1 MIMKTYPPPAGSM
14 RSHGI
19 QRAGPATFREAA
31 EQEYSRIICT
41 SESQYP
47 FAGGMPDAFL
57 DEAMKEATASPYDVQ
72 RKDSCSD
79 YGWDWTDILRPPPPA
94 PGPPASAPGP
104 PPPAPGPP
112 APAPGPKPFK
122 CFAEGARGH
131 AAAPATAVHHSGR
144 DFREQNVSASQCFHM
159 PSVDKG
165 KSSRL
170 PWMTIPP
177 RVASESP

>member
-1 MIMKTYPPPAGSM
+1 M
-14 RSHGI
+14 
-19 QRAGPATFREAA
+19 Q
-31 EQEYSRIICT
+31 
-41 SESQYP
+41 
-47 FAGGMPDAFL
+47 
-57 DEAMKEATASPYDVQ
+57 VQ
-72 RKDSCSD
+72 RVLAQRPVSLHHGCNPLVRDGHVPLRARSLPRDPHPLQPSPQRELFM
-79 YGWDWTDILRPPPPA
+79 DIAKRMTHHVPDERPSAMQAVEELLRA

-177 RVASESP
+177 